1 MILNSKY
8 WWETTKINEWKWKV
22 ENADAYSLKRPTQHG
37 YEKVGRL
44 DLKGNKLEKDQRAD
58 CVRSSG
64 LSEGETKGLK
74 RTEK

>member
-1 MILNSKY
+1 MVGNDKK
-8 WWETTKINEWKWKV
+8 TEWKWKV
-22 ENADAYSLKRPTQHG
+22 ENADAYSLKGPTQHG